1 MVKNIVFDLG
11 NVLLDFNSD
20 EIIADHIQDKKLHQ
34 LISENIFKSKEWILL
49 DRGEITA
56 QEATQR
62 FIKKMPENEKLIK
75 EIMDNWKDYLIPI
88 DENVEVLNNIAKKPI
103 NLYVLSNFHK
113 EAFEVV
119 YEKYDFFN
127 HFDGMIISYRE
138 KTIKPEK
145 EIYEKLI
152 NRYNLNPDLTLLI
165 DDSEKNIDAAKKL
178 GFKTIHFN
186 DNIKLSNSINDYIK
200 RILG

>member
-1 MVKNIVFDLG
+1 MVKNVVFDLG

-20 EIIADHIQDKKLHQ
+20 EIIADYVKDEKLHQ
-34 LISENIFKSKEWILL
+34 QISENIFNSKEWILL

-56 QEATQR
+56 KEATNR
-62 FIKKMPENEKLIK
+62 FIKRMPDKEKLVR
-75 EIMDNWKDYLIPI
+75 EIMDNWKHYLTPI
-88 DENVEVLNNIAKKPI
+88 QANVEVLNNIAQKPI

-113 EAFEVV
+113 EAFEEV

-138 KTIKPEK
+138 KTVKPERK
-145 EIYEKLI
+145 IYEKLI
-152 NRYNLNPDLTLLI
+152 NRYNLKPDTTLFI
-165 DDSEKNIDAAKKL
+165 DDSERNIEAAKKL

-186 DNIKLSNSINDYIK
+186 DNMKLRNSITDYI
-200 RILG
+200 R

>member
-1 MVKNIVFDLG
+1 MVKNVVFDLG

-20 EIIADHIQDKKLHQ
+20 EIIADHVKDEKLHQ
-34 LISENIFKSKEWILL
+34 QISENIFNSKEWILL

-56 QEATQR
+56 KEATNR
-62 FIKKMPENEKLIK
+62 FINRMSDKEKLVR
-75 EIMDNWKDYLIPI
+75 EIMDNWKHYLTPI
-88 DENVEVLNNIAKKPI
+88 QANVEVLNNIAQKSI

-113 EAFEVV
+113 EAFEEV
-119 YEKYDFFN
+119 YEKYDFFS

-138 KTIKPEK
+138 KTVKPEK

-152 NRYNLNPDLTLLI
+152 NRYNLKPDSTLFI
-165 DDSEKNIDAAKKL
+165 DDSERNIEAAKKL

-186 DNIKLSNSINDYIK
+186 DNMKLRNSITDYI
-200 RILG
+200 R

>member
-1 MVKNIVFDLG
+1 MVKNVVFDLG

-20 EIIADHIQDKKLHQ
+20 EIIADYVKDEKLHQ
-34 LISENIFKSKEWILL
+34 QISENIFNSKEWILL

-56 QEATQR
+56 KEATNR
-62 FIKKMPENEKLIK
+62 FIRRIPDKEKLVR
-75 EIMDNWKDYLIPI
+75 EIMDNWKHYLTPI
-88 DENVEVLNNIAKKPI
+88 QVNVEVLNNIAQKPI

-113 EAFEVV
+113 EAFEEV

-138 KTIKPEK
+138 KTVKPERK
-145 EIYEKLI
+145 IYEKLI
-152 NRYNLNPDLTLLI
+152 NRYNLKPDTTLFI
-165 DDSEKNIDAAKKL
+165 DDSERNIEAAKKL

-186 DNIKLSNSINDYIK
+186 DNMKLSSSITDYI
-200 RILG
+200 R

>member
-1 MVKNIVFDLG
+1 MVKNVVFDLG

-20 EIIADHIQDKKLHQ
+20 EIIADYVKDEKLHQ
-34 LISENIFKSKEWILL
+34 QISENIFNSKEWILL

-56 QEATQR
+56 KEATNR
-62 FIKKMPENEKLIK
+62 FIKRIPDKEKLVR
-75 EIMDNWKDYLIPI
+75 EIMDNWKHYLTPI
-88 DENVEVLNNIAKKPI
+88 QVNVEVLNNIAQKPI

-113 EAFEVV
+113 EAFEEV

-138 KTIKPEK
+138 KTVKPERK
-145 EIYEKLI
+145 IYEKLI
-152 NRYNLNPDLTLLI
+152 NRYNLKPDTTLFI
-165 DDSEKNIDAAKKL
+165 DDSERNIEAAKKL

-186 DNIKLSNSINDYIK
+186 DNMKLSNSITDYI
-200 RILG
+200 R